1 MTRPAASPDPKV
13 TGRHLARTAYLYVRQ
28 STLRQVVENTESAVR
43 QYALRQRALA
53 LGWPADRVVVID
65 CDQGQSGAR
74 AADRAGFQRLVA
86 EVGLG
91 HAGIVLGLEVSR
103 LARSS
108 TDWHRLLELCAL
120 GGTLL
125 LDEDGLYD
133 PGQFNDRL
141 LLGLKGTMSEAE
153 LHVLRARL
161 LGGIRSKARRGEL
174 RTPLPVGLVYD
185 PLGRVALDPDQA
197 VQQAL
202 RLLFRTFRRTGS
214 AWATVR
220 AFRQQELRFPRR
232 LRAGPRQGE
241 LVWGPLLHGRALQVL
256 KNPRYAGAF
265 CFGRTQTRPT
275 AAGRARVTAR
285 PRDAWLAL
293 VREAHPGYLTWA
305 EFEANGRRLRAN
317 AQAFGAERRAGPPR
331 EGPALLQGLVV
342 CGRCGERMTVRYHTD
357 RGGQIVPEY
366 VCQQARVARTD
377 PVCQRVLGGALDAA
391 LGDLLVEAL
400 TPRALQVT
408 LAVQRELQARTAEAD
423 RLRRQRVERA
433 QHEADLAE
441 QRFLRVHPA
450 NRLVADVL
458 EAEWNARLRDL
469 ADARA
474 VYERQRAADGRV
486 LDEPRQ
492 AELLA
497 LATDVPR
504 LWRDPRTPARDR
516 KRLVRLLVADVTL
529 LRSDRL
535 TAHVRFP
542 GGATRTLTLP
552 LARSAW
558 QLRQTDPAAVR
569 AADRLLDA
577 HTDGE
582 TAARL
587 TAAGYRP
594 GQSPAFT
601 GRLVANLR
609 RAYGLPS
616 RYARLRGAG
625 LLTADEVA
633 RQLDVSP
640 ATVKLWGRRGLLRA
654 RRYDDHGS
662 RLYEPPGQAAP
673 VKWQRKFAPQPNGQT
688 PTDSVR

>member
-1 MTRPAASPDPKV
+1 
-13 TGRHLARTAYLYVRQ
+13 
-28 STLRQVVENTESAVR
+28 
-43 QYALRQRALA
+43 
-53 LGWPADRVVVID
+53 
-65 CDQGQSGAR
+65 
-74 AADRAGFQRLVA
+74 
-86 EVGLG
+86 
-91 HAGIVLGLEVSR
+91 
-103 LARSS
+103 
-108 TDWHRLLELCAL
+108 
-120 GGTLL
+120 
-125 LDEDGLYD
+125 
-133 PGQFNDRL
+133 
-141 LLGLKGTMSEAE
+141 MSEAE

-161 LGGIRSKARRGEL
+161 LGGTRSKARRGEL
-174 RTPLPVGLVYD
+174 RTALPVGLVYD
-185 PLGRVALDPDQA
+185 PLGRVVLDPDQA

-202 RLLFRTFRRTGS
+202 RLVFRTFRRTGS
-214 AWATVR
+214 ASATVR
-220 AFRQQELRFPRR
+220 AFRDQELRFPRR
-232 LRAGPRQGE
+232 LRAGPRKGE
-241 LVWGPLLHGRALQVL
+241 LVWGPLLHSRVRQVL

-265 CFGRTQTRPT
+265 CFGRTQTRP
-275 AAGRARVTAR
+275 AAGGRACNVAR
-285 PRDAWLAL
+285 PPAEWLAL
-293 VREAHPGYLTWA
+293 VRGAHPGYVSWA

-357 RGGQIVPEY
+357 RAGRVVPEY

-391 LGDLLVEAL
+391 LGDLLVAAL
-400 TPRALQVT
+400 TPQALQVT
-408 LAVQRELQARTAEAD
+408 LAVQRELQARAAEAD
-423 RLRRQRVERA
+423 RLRRQRVDRA
-433 QHEADLAE
+433 RHEADLAQ
-441 QRFLRVHPA
+441 QRFLRVHPD

-486 LDEPRQ
+486 LDEARQ

-504 LWRDPRTPARDR
+504 LWRDPRTHARDR
-516 KRLVRLLVADVTL
+516 KRLVRLLVTDVTL
-529 LRSDRL
+529 RKTDRL

-552 LARSAW
+552 LARNSW
-558 QLRQTDPAAVR
+558 QLRQTDPAAVQ

-582 TAARL
+582 VAARL
-587 TAAGYRP
+587 TAAGYHP

-616 RYARLRGAG
+616 RFTRLRRAG
-625 LLTADEVA
+625 LLTADELA
-633 RQLDVSP
+633 RRLDVCP
-640 ATVKLWGRRGLLRA
+640 TTVKLWGRNGLLRSQ
-654 RRYDDHGS
+654 RYDDHGS
-662 RLYEPPGQAAP
+662 RLFEPPGPALP
-673 VKWQRKFAPQPNGQT
+673 GKWQRKPAPPPPAFPT
-688 PTDSVR
+688 PSDPAR

>member
-13 TGRHLARTAYLYVRQ
+13 TGRHLARAAYLYVRQ

-74 AADRAGFQRLVA
+74 AADRAGFRRLVA

-91 HAGIVLGLEVSR
+91 RAGIVLGLEVSR

-120 GGTLL
+120 SGTLL

-161 LGGIRSKARRGEL
+161 LEGIHSKARRGEL
-174 RTPLPVGLVYD
+174 RTPLPVGFVYD

-202 RLLFRTFRRTGS
+202 RLFFRTFRRTGS

-220 AFRQQELRFPRR
+220 AFRDQELRFPRR
-232 LRAGPRQGE
+232 LRTGPRQGE

-256 KNPRYAGAF
+256 QNPRYAGAF

-275 AAGRARVTAR
+275 ATGRAQVTAR

-293 VREAHPGYLTWA
+293 VRDAHPGYLTWA

-331 EGPALLQGLVV
+331 EGPALLQGLAV
-342 CGRCGERMTVRYHTD
+342 CGRCGERMTVRSHTD
-357 RGGQIVPEY
+357 RAGRVVPEY

-391 LGDLLVEAL
+391 LGDLLVAAL
-400 TPRALQVT
+400 TPQALQVT
-408 LAVQRELQARTAEAD
+408 LAVQRELQARAADAD
-423 RLRRQRVERA
+423 RLRRQGVERA
-433 QHEADLAE
+433 QHEADLAQ
-441 QRFLRVHPA
+441 QRFLRVHPD

-458 EAEWNARLRDL
+458 EAEWNAKLRDL

-486 LDEPRQ
+486 PDERQQ

-529 LRSDRL
+529 LKSDRL

-542 GGATRTLTLP
+542 GGSTRTLTLP

-582 TAARL
+582 AAARL
-587 TAAGYRP
+587 AAAGYHP
-594 GQSPAFT
+594 GQSLAFT

-616 RYARLRGAG
+616 HYARLRAAG
-625 LLTADEVA
+625 LLTAAEVA
-633 RQLDVSP
+633 QQLDVSP

-662 RLYEPPGQAAP
+662 RLYEPPGPTAP
-673 VKWQRKFAPQPNGQT
+673 VKWQRKFAPRPNSQT
-688 PTDSVR
+688 PADPVR